1 MNEKIK
7 AKPLPDAASLT
18 IDPAHYYR
26 QDVVGYYDFP
36 CPMEDGSMRSAKL
49 YLAENSIYT
58 QPTVF
63 LLPPSGE
70 DPWEFLEKS
79 GWKNLAEKENLYL
92 VILEPEN
99 GAWKTD
105 ETAYIGTMV
114 KYINTR
120 PFFAAFASK
129 FYGAAYGDGADC
141 LGIYSRRYGK
151 SFAGAALLGT
161 TGMSQEEKTFLET
174 TDSPVKGVRLSQ
186 IQMPVWAVA
195 EEETPAVSRM
205 LEYYRKADHSQ
216 EKAEKTEWTDRVYRP
231 DPAGSGS
238 LDEDWCADVVFS
250 VGSWKDC
257 VSEEF
262 SKKLY
267 DHLFRGTGR
276 YPGNANGALR
286 RDGDMKERGFRFFSE
301 MVPGGFREDRT
312 DLYERQWWV
321 YVPDTVKPDQKVPAV
336 FMFHGAGGF
345 GLEIGDRSGW
355 ARAAKKHGFILI
367 CPCASHDNKVRK
379 AGQMTLSNIHRTRWN
394 SGGPTEN
401 VPGELEF
408 MDWLYRWVLDHY
420 SVDETRV
427 YASGQS
433 SGGMMAWAC
442 ACYRPDYFAAAAP
455 FSATTPDIMAKE
467 MVPPVEGSPI
477 AVMADM
483 GLEDK
488 IFEGGFSTDSARKL
502 VEYWSHRY
510 HLDHDWSDFQFGGD
524 GRTATF
530 KDGKFSNYVFRTAD
544 GVPMLRCVE
553 TETKT
558 HAILPSECEMAWTQF
573 FSKFTKDVKNGI
585 LYYEGRPVK

>member
-18 IDPAHYYR
+18 IDPKHYYR

-36 CPMEDGSMRSAKL
+36 CPMENGSMRSAKL

-99 GAWKTD
+99 GVWKTD

-216 EKAEKTEWTDRVYRP
+216 EKAEKTEWADRVYRP

-301 MVPGGFREDRT
+301 MVPGGFREDQT

-408 MDWLYRWVLDHY
+408 MDWLYRWALDHY

-477 AVMADM
+477 AVMAGM

-530 KDGKFSNYVFRTAD
+530 KDGKFNNYVFRTAD

-558 HAILPSECEMAWTQF
+558 HTILPSECEMVWTQF

>member
-7 AKPLPDAASLT
+7 AKALPDAATLT
-18 IDPAHYYR
+18 IDPKHYYR
-26 QDVVGYYDFP
+26 QDVVGYYEFP
-36 CPMEDGSMRSAKL
+36 CPLEDGTMRSAKL

-63 LLPPSGE
+63 LLPPSGT
-70 DPWEFLEKS
+70 DAWEFLEES
-79 GWKNLAEKENLYL
+79 GWKDLAEKENLYL
-92 VILEPEN
+92 VVLEPEN

-105 ETAYIGTMV
+105 ETEYIGSMV

-129 FYGAAYGDGADC
+129 FYGVAYGDGADC
-141 LGIYSRRYGK
+141 LGRYSRRYAK
-151 SFAGAALLGT
+151 SFAGVALLGT
-161 TGMSQEEKTFLET
+161 TGMSQEEKIFLET

-195 EEETPAVSRM
+195 AEETAAVSRM

-216 EKAEKTEWTDRVYRP
+216 EKAEKTAWADQVYRP

-238 LDEDWCADVVFS
+238 LDEDWCADVIFS

-262 SKKLY
+262 SETLY
-267 DHLFRGTGR
+267 RHLFKGTGR
-276 YPGNANGALR
+276 YTGNANGALR
-286 RDGDMKERGFRFFSE
+286 HDGDMEERGFRFFSE
-301 MVPGGFREDRT
+301 MVPGGFREDQT

-321 YVPDTVKPDQKVPAV
+321 YVPDTVEPGKKVPAV

-345 GLEIGDRSGW
+345 GIEIGDRSGW
-355 ARAAKKHGFILI
+355 ARVAEKHGFILI

-379 AGQMTLSNIHRTRWN
+379 AGHMTLSNIHRTRWN
-394 SGGPTEN
+394 SGGPTES

-420 SVDETRV
+420 PVDETRV

-477 AVMADM
+477 AVMANM
-483 GLEDK
+483 GLADK

-502 VEYWSHRY
+502 VEYWSRRY
-510 HLDHDWSDFQFGGD
+510 RLDHDWSDFQFGRD

-530 KDGKFSNYVFRTAD
+530 KDGKFNNYVFRTAD

-558 HAILPSECEMAWTQF
+558 HAVLPSECEMAWTQF
-573 FSKFTKDVKNGI
+573 FAKFTKDVKNGI